1 MTKAAGKKIRVP
13 KLLHHKASGQA
24 FVLLHGRHKYL
35 GKWGAPETEIAY
47 HTLMAEYT
55 ANGGHIAPPP
65 AEITCLELVN
75 LYWQHVTEY
84 YRKPDGTP
92 TSQQHIINNSL
103 KPLKNVYGQKPAV
116 EFGPNLLRGIRQSW
130 IAAGLAR
137 KTVNDYTAEVRRM
150 FKWAVS
156 YEMIP
161 ESVFAALKTLDGLR
175 AGRSEVKETAPV
187 LPVADEDVE
196 RVKKQAQRPV
206 VALIDLQLLTGAR
219 PGELVNI
226 RPCDI
231 DTSGPVWIA
240 NIQKHK
246 TAHHGR
252 ERFLFFGP
260 KAQQVLRPFMLR
272 PKTSFLFS
280 PKEAEAERY
289 AKCGTHRS
297 KGQKPKPRMTSRTLG
312 DCYTVSSYRR
322 AIEYACK
329 NAAKETAEK
338 AGRKGD
344 KDYIE
349 ELTNKYLWNPY
360 RLRHNAATQVRHR
373 YGLEAAQVLLGHA
386 HADVTQVYAERD
398 IEKARSIAAEI
409 G

>member
-1 MTKAAGKKIRVP
+1 MTQTSSKRIRTP
-13 KLLHHKASGQA
+13 KLCHHKATGQA
-24 FVLLHGRHKYL
+24 FVLLNGRHKYL
-35 GKWGAPETEIAY
+35 GKWGAPETEIEY
-47 HTLMAEYT
+47 HTLMAEYR
-55 ANGGHIAPPP
+55 ANGGRITPPP
-65 AEITCLELVN
+65 SDITCLELVN
-75 LYWQHVTEY
+75 LYWQHVTQY

-103 KPLKNVYGQKPAV
+103 KPVKEVYGQRPAV
-116 EFGPNLLRGIRQSW
+116 QFGPNLLRGIRQCW
-130 IAAGLAR
+130 ISGKLAR
-137 KTVNDYTAEVRRM
+137 KTVNDYTAEIKRM

-161 ESVFAALKTLDGLR
+161 ESVYSALNTLDGLR

-187 LPVADEDVE
+187 LPVADDDI
-196 RVKKQAQRPV
+196 KKAKEKAPGPV

-219 PGELVNI
+219 PGELVSL

-240 NIQKHK
+240 NIRDHK
-246 TAHHGR
+246 TAHRGR
-252 ERFLFFGP
+252 ERVLFFGP
-260 KAQQVLRPFMLR
+260 KAQAVLRPFMLR
-272 PKTSFLFS
+272 PTESFLFS

-289 AKCGTHRS
+289 GKCEVHRRPD
-297 KGQKPKPRMTSRTLG
+297 QKPKPRKTDRTLG

-322 AIEYACK
+322 AIEYAC
-329 NAAKETAEK
+329 EK
-338 AGRKGD
+338 AE
-344 KDYIE
+344 I
-349 ELTNKYLWNPY
+349 TVWNPY
-360 RLRHNAATQVRHR
+360 RLRHNAATEVRR
-373 YGLEAAQVLLGHA
+373 LYGLEAAQVLLGHA